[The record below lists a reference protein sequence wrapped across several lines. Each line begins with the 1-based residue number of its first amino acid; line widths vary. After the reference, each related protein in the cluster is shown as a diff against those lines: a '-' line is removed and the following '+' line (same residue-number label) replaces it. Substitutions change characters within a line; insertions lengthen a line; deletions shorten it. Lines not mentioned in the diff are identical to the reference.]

1 MTLSFAPSL
10 SDEENPKRFT
20 AAAPITDTPVVDE
33 PPSQEVDPVAKSSKA
48 PRKPAKKVVAIHS
61 SKRVKKSSDAGASLE
76 AHQSTSSSN
85 DVREY
90 TIIFTSTFACLYSRI
105 TSGQNLMKKF
115 IALGNEC
122 VEYLKAAE
130 ASDGKFIFPIFA
142 YHVCLSLLLCL
153 TVPFLFG
160 ELQML

>member
-1 MTLSFAPSL
+1 
-10 SDEENPKRFT
+10 
-20 AAAPITDTPVVDE
+20 
-33 PPSQEVDPVAKSSKA
+33 
-48 PRKPAKKVVAIHS
+48 
-61 SKRVKKSSDAGASLE
+61 
-76 AHQSTSSSN
+76 
-85 DVREY
+85 
-90 TIIFTSTFACLYSRI
+90 
-105 TSGQNLMKKF
+105 MKKF